1 MIVSATQVTL
11 WTSITASVNTIL
23 SKNYIDIVQER
34 IFLIANNYF
43 TSDDLS
49 LEATVLFNATTRSI
63 TLDGNAYWE
72 NYGFQTG
79 DDFLIYRSWRN
90 DGVYTI
96 NSLSNDTLVVI
107 SSQSVINERFN
118 NNNGSTIYFS
128 VIKWP
133 KDIQSIAC
141 EMIYFDSEIRPEV
154 SANVKSNS
162 FGPFSETYTIDTD
175 NYGYPKNII
184 DKLDKYCLARLM

>member
-34 IFLIANNYF
+34 IFLITNNYF

>member
-1 MIVSATQVTL
+1 MVVSATQVTL

>member
-1 MIVSATQVTL
+1 MVVSATQVTL

-34 IFLIANNYF
+34 ISLITNNYF

-49 LEATVLFNATTRSI
+49 LEATVLFNSTARSI

-72 NYGFQTG
+72 NYGFQAG
-79 DDFLIYRSWRN
+79 DDFLVYRSWRN

-96 NSLSNDTLVVI
+96 NSLSNDVLIVI

-118 NNNGSTIYFS
+118 NNNGPTIYFS

-162 FGPFSETYTIDTD
+162 FGPFSETYTVDSD

-184 DKLDKYCLARLM
+184 DKLDKYCIARLM